1 MWLMDLHDL
10 FAPVA
15 GEFDIDE
22 ALETWRWLVPEFVR
36 ALVVTAMGDLFLTAG
51 DGSVSFLDTIAGTY
65 QSAAASTADW
75 QRKLED
81 AEVVDRWFIP
91 GLVALLREAAPLSQ
105 GECYSPVRPPILGGT
120 YSADNWRAVSWRV
133 HFSYS
138 GRMQEAIKDLP
149 DGTVITKWHYTEI

>member
-1 MWLMDLHDL
+1 MDLQDL
-10 FAPVA
+10 LAPVA
-15 GEFDIDE
+15 GDFDIDE
-22 ALETWRWLVPEFVR
+22 ALEEWRWLVPESVR
-36 ALVVTAMGDLFLTAG
+36 PLVVTAMGDLFIIAA
-51 DGSVSFLDTIAGTY
+51 DGSVSVLDTIAGTH
-65 QSAAASTADW
+65 QSAAASVADW

-105 GECYSPVRPPILGGT
+105 GECYSPVHAPVLGGT
-120 YSADNWRAVSWRV
+120 YSADNWRPVSWRF

-138 GRMQEAIKDLP
+138 GRVHNAIKDLP